1 MKKILTLL
9 IIGIIF
15 LIGFRAIAIPNEKLT
30 ENKPLN
36 LNNVQL
42 EIVIEGGFL
51 GYIIT
56 IINSGT
62 ERITGNLTIEII
74 TEAMVV
80 VFGATLSNE
89 SSFNI
94 DPLKGTFNFK
104 LQPLIGFG
112 SATSYISGVI
122 QIDDIEYP
130 FETVTNGYA
139 FIIFLILDEKSIFFT

>member
-9 IIGIIF
+9 IIGI
-15 LIGFRAIAIPNEKLT
+15 LVLMGFRAIAKPYEKLT
-30 ENKPLN
+30 ENNPLN
-36 LNNVQL
+36 LNPLQL

-62 ERITGNLTIEII
+62 ERIKGNLTIEII

-80 VFGATLSNE
+80 LYGATLSNE

-94 DPLKGTFNFK
+94 DPLKGTYNFK

-112 SATSYISGVI
+112 SATCYISGVI
-122 QIDDIEYP
+122 QIDDEEYP

-139 FIIFLILDEKSIFFT
+139 FIIFLVLDEKSIYIT

>member
-9 IIGIIF
+9 IIGILI
-15 LIGFRAIAIPNEKLT
+15 LIGFRAIAIPHEKLT

-36 LNNVQL
+36 LNPLQL

-51 GYIIT
+51 GYIIS

-62 ERITGNLTIEII
+62 ERITGNITIEII

-80 VFGATLSNE
+80 VFGANLSNE

-112 SATSYISGVI
+112 SATCYISGVV

-139 FIIFLILDEKSIFFT
+139 FIIFLICDEKSIFIT

>member
-1 MKKILTLL
+1 MKKILTVL
-9 IIGIIF
+9 IIGIFI
-15 LIGFRAIAIPNEKLT
+15 LVGFRAIAIPQEKLT

-36 LNNVQL
+36 LTPLQL

-51 GYIIT
+51 GYKIT

-62 ERITGNLTIEII
+62 ERVIGNLTIEII

-80 VFGATLSNE
+80 VFGANLTGE

-94 DPLKGTFNFK
+94 DPLKGTYIYK

-122 QIDDIEYP
+122 QIDDLEYP
-130 FETVTNGYA
+130 LETLTNGYA
-139 FIIFLILDEKSIFFT
+139 FIILLILDEKSIFIT